1 MTDRIGLKTGWHRS
15 LVADRIARAIY
26 AYAGRT
32 GRAVGHTTV
41 RKGMALLPAPV
52 VEAITQ
58 TLCREFASRAGT
70 QPSQSELRR
79 LAFLYGVFPQD
90 PNLIAL
96 TFRVNVYPD
105 TNARAIEHLLA
116 RMTPDMDRR
125 DDLNVMRLF
134 YIHKTSPAGFD
145 PQQFQRITFDAI
157 QHDGIL
163 VDIWRI
169 LFIKF
174 VMEKMDAGPFDKSI
188 VRYYVEIESD
198 PNILYSILY
207 ILFDKFNR
215 LNDLDALAAVV
226 AVAQFK
232 SSAEGLAIA
241 YFFLVSFGFEAQA
254 EALKE
259 SRRGLP
265 NAPLHPMSI
274 KGRLAPRP
282 VSAASDDWAADDQI
296 DPAYAALTWAWRDAE
311 LQKVEI
317 RTRLAR
323 ELRAASPR
331 APDAPAE
338 PRLLV
343 AFFGQMRFPE
353 ATLPGVRDWIL
364 NDFAAHAAEVDLTF
378 AICTWRETGGKV
390 FLPNDHIDTIGGF
403 LSPPIITLLKSL
415 GCCTISDIRP
425 HCPRVVSKIL
435 DQAHVSTEIDESRI
449 ARDFPGETY
458 FDVDS
463 EAGYMRALG
472 QTIAEAVDGNKML
485 MNQGRMISRI
495 SAVKQIL
502 ATIDRSRP
510 APTHVLFIRPD
521 LCDLSGSLASVFQQ
535 MRGRSNW
542 AVVDQD
548 AYAQVVEGV
557 GDRFILA
564 DRLAADEIAGI
575 GPYTQRIFDG
585 VDPESALRRK
595 RLEPHQMLRS
605 LMFEASIDIQTVS
618 RRTVGWN
625 LFRGAVN
632 PDTVLAELR
641 VDVAHMADGT
651 LKEAFTARL

>member
-1 MTDRIGLKTGWHRS
+1 MTDRIGLKTGSDRS
-15 LVADRIARAIY
+15 RVADRIARAIY

-32 GRAVGHTTV
+32 GRAVGHATM

-52 VEAITQ
+52 VETITQ
-58 TLCREFASRAGT
+58 ALCREFAGRAGT
-70 QPSQSELRR
+70 QPSESELQR

-116 RMTPDMDRR
+116 RVTPDMDRR

-145 PQQFQRITFDAI
+145 PQQFQRIAFDALR
-157 QHDGIL
+157 HDGIL
-163 VDIWRI
+163 VDIWRV
-169 LFIKF
+169 LFIKL
-174 VMEKMDAGPFDKSI
+174 VMEKMDAGTFDKSI
-188 VRYYVEIESD
+188 VRHYMEIEGD

-207 ILFDKFNR
+207 ILFDRFNR
-215 LNDLDALAAVV
+215 LNDLDALAVVV
-226 AVAQFK
+226 AQARFK
-232 SSAEGLAIA
+232 TSAEGFAVA
-241 YFFLVSFGFEAQA
+241 YFFLVSFGFAAQA
-254 EALKE
+254 KALE
-259 SRRGLP
+259 DAHRDLP
-265 NAPLHPMSI
+265 NALLHPLFI

-282 VSAASDDWAADDQI
+282 VSAAFDDAAVDDRI

-311 LQKVEI
+311 LEKAEI

-323 ELRAASPR
+323 QPRAASPR
-331 APDAPAE
+331 APDAPAK
-338 PRLLV
+338 PHLLV
-343 AFFGQMRFPE
+343 AVFGQMRFPE

-364 NDFAAHAAEVDLTF
+364 NDFAAHAAEVDLSF

-390 FLPNDHIDTIGGF
+390 FLPDDHIDTIGGF
-403 LSPPIITLLKSL
+403 LSQPVIALLKGL

-425 HCPRVVSKIL
+425 HCPRVASKIL
-435 DQAHVSTEIDESRI
+435 DQAHVGTEIDEGRI
-449 ARDFPGETY
+449 ARSFPGETT

-472 QTIAEAVDGNKML
+472 RTLSDAVDGNTML
-485 MNQGRMISRI
+485 MNQGRMLSRI
-495 SAVKQIL
+495 SAVTQIL
-502 ATIDRSRP
+502 ATVDRSRP

-521 LCDLSGSLASVFQQ
+521 LCDLSGSLACVFQQ

-564 DRLAADEIAGI
+564 DRSAAEEIAGI
-575 GPYTQRIFDG
+575 GTYTRRIFDG
-585 VDPESALRRK
+585 ADPESLLRRK

-605 LMFEASIDIQTVS
+605 LMFEASIDIRTVS
-618 RRTVGWN
+618 RRIVGWN

-632 PDTVLAELR
+632 QDTVLAELR
-641 VDVAHMADGT
+641 VDVAHMADGA
-651 LKEAFTARL
+651 LKAAFMERL